1 MSTGETLALVPLLA
15 DLKQSVIHDSEVT
28 NNITC
33 VFLSHSNLSRNL
45 TVDEIFNIIPTLW
58 HFLVKAMEL
67 IIPASY
73 VHSF

>member
-1 MSTGETLALVPLLA
+1 MSTSETLALVPLLA

-28 NNITC
+28 NGIAC

-45 TVDEIFNIIPTLW
+45 TLDKIFSIIPMFW
-58 HFLVKAMEL
+58 HFLVKEIEP
-67 IIPASY
+67 IIPASS